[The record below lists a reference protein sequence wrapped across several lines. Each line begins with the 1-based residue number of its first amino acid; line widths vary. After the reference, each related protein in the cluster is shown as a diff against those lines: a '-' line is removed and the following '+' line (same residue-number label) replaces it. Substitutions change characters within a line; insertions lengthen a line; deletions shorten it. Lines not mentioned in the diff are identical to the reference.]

1 MGDTVMD
8 TAQRFSKVK
17 QVCVVVRDLD
27 EAVRRY
33 YDKFGI
39 GPWYLYAYHNANAT
53 LRGEPHTFSL
63 RIGLAKIDDYFQ
75 WELLQPLDDRSIY
88 ARFLAEHGEGVQH
101 IGFEVEDVPRT
112 ISEVGAVLRS
122 DNSGLHG
129 GIQRYAMLD
138 TVADLGV
145 LAEVMDY
152 TRGWV
157 RAGAVG
163 MYPPSPDGVIPEL
176 DY

>member
-1 MGDTVMD
+1 MA

-33 YDKFGI
+33 ADKFGI
-39 GPWYLYAYHNANAT
+39 APWYLFEYQDAHAT

-63 RIGLAKIDDYFQ
+63 RVGLAKIDEYFQ

-88 ARFLAEHGEGVQH
+88 ARFLEEHGESVQH
-101 IGFEVEDVPRT
+101 IGFEVEDVPET

-122 DNSGLHG
+122 DNLGIRG

-152 TRGWV
+152 SPGWV
-157 RAGAVG
+157 RGGAVG
-163 MYPPSPDGVIPEL
+163 MYPPPPDGVIPEL
-176 DY
+176 DW